1 MKKTILMGVII
12 GAIAIAMVVASSS
25 LVMPAS
31 AGKDNAREGLDKAD
45 ENVHDNTELASN
57 QDVRFHEGLCQG
69 GHSTSVLD
77 TLDGCEGAK
86 DQGIIGEPGESDD
99 NRQDD

>member
-1 MKKTILMGVII
+1 MGVII

-31 AGKDNAREGLDKAD
+31 AGKDNAQGGLNNAD
-45 ENVHDNTELASN
+45 ENVHENTDSTPDDLSK
-57 QDVRFHEGLCQG
+57 QDVKFHQGTCQG
-69 GHSTSVLD
+69 GHETEAVGEIFEN
-77 TLDGCEGAK
+77 GC
-86 DQGIIGEPGESDD
+86 DDIPPPGNSDD

>member
-25 LVMPAS
+25 LVLPAS
-31 AGKDNAREGLDKAD
+31 AGKDNAQGGLNNAD
-45 ENVHDNTELASN
+45 ENVHDNTGDLSK
-57 QDVRFHEGLCQG
+57 QDFAFHEGICQG
-69 GHSTSVLD
+69 GHTTDVLD
-77 TLDGCEGAK
+77 DVTEGEGCDSDAIT
-86 DQGIIGEPGESDD
+86 DPGKSDN